1 MKNKNILSAYC
12 FLAALTENNND
23 LYNHVYVP
31 MCKRALSKYSRD
43 GKEFGTHLDIKET
56 ILEMYGIDVPESIV
70 CKLIRGSE
78 ASMSRRKKEE
88 ISFKVLENGRTFQLD
103 KWVFKDFEETF
114 DKSQREAN
122 AIESLFQEY
131 VSNKRNYSEKIP
143 PFSDYLSRYKTQ
155 LSSFFEGEFKTIERT
170 EDETFYY
177 HVEFLEEL
185 QRANHTFFKIAQNLY
200 LGAIVTGFLESGFD
214 LDQRKPSNECFF
226 LDTPIILRGLDL
238 QRAEETNPILEL
250 IQLIKKTGSS
260 PKVLSITV
268 EEIQKVINNAIE
280 TYNNKNSVT
289 TINDACLRRKKDKAW
304 LMTFNSNLQKNIGDI
319 LQLEIENVSVDFI
332 KENEKSKDIPALQEL
347 RRCKN
352 NAAHDVFAYLYV
364 RKLRQTAVTV
374 LQNAKVWFVTTNPSL
389 LFFNS
394 EVRLADSV
402 PEIVLPDMLT
412 SLLWLKDPSKLID
425 EVKKIG
431 LKELMACTIIQEVA
445 SKELIHE
452 YNQQIKKIEGIDS
465 DSYNVLLEA
474 VAHYSANSIEK
485 FIELA
490 EQDQIKAREKA
501 LQIVEDER
509 TRKAE
514 IQQKIADALT
524 AEEREKAEKE
534 KFAKKLEE
542 FENQLKVSNE
552 KAKNEI
558 DKLNEKLTS
567 HEDIIYRQEKTIDEF
582 GNKINEQD
590 EKITSLKK
598 QIKKDS
604 KKLFIGFI
612 GVVLFVFTFI
622 FKDYLG
628 NWSWVTG
635 IITGSGW
642 IWGFGSFCINM
653 FKLLKKD

>member
-1 MKNKNILSAYC
+1 MKSQNILSAYC

-31 MCKRALSKYSRD
+31 MCKRALSEYSRK
-43 GKEFGTHLDIKET
+43 GKDYGTHLDIKET
-56 ILEMYGIDVPESIV
+56 ILRMYGIDVPESIV
-70 CKLIRGSE
+70 CKLIRGCE
-78 ASMSRRKKEE
+78 ASLSRRKKEE
-88 ISFKVLENGRTFQLD
+88 INFKVLENGRTFQLEA
-103 KWVFKDFEETF
+103 WVFKDFEEKF

-131 VSNKRNYSEKIP
+131 VINKRNFTEEIP
-143 PFSDYLSRYKTQ
+143 SFADYLSRYKTQ
-155 LSSFFEGEFKTIERT
+155 LSSFFEGEFKSIERT
-170 EDETFYY
+170 EEETFFY

-185 QRANHTFFKIAQNLY
+185 QRSNHTFFRIAQNLY

-214 LDQRKPSNECFF
+214 LDPRKPSNECFF
-226 LDTPIILRGLDL
+226 LDTPVLLRALDL

-250 IQLIKKTGSS
+250 ISLIKKTGST

-268 EEIQKVINNAIE
+268 EEIQKVINSAIE
-280 TYNNKNSVT
+280 TYNNKISVT

-304 LMTFNSNLQKNIGDI
+304 LMTFSTNLQKNITSI
-319 LQLEIENVSVDFI
+319 LQLEIENVGVDFI
-332 KENEKSKDIPALQEL
+332 KENEKCADIPALQEL

-364 RKLRQTAVTV
+364 RKLRQTSVSII
-374 LQNAKVWFVTTNPSL
+374 QNAKVWFVTTNPSL
-389 LFFNS
+389 LAFNS
-394 EVRLADSV
+394 DMRLANSV

-412 SLLWLKDPSKLID
+412 SLLWLKDPSKLVE

-431 LKELMACTIIQEVA
+431 LKELMTSTILEEVA

-452 YNQQIKKIEGIDS
+452 YNLQIKKIEGIDS
-465 DSYNVLLEA
+465 DSYNILLEA

-524 AEEREKAEKE
+524 AEEREKSEKE
-534 KFAKKLEE
+534 IFAKKLEE
-542 FENQLKVSNE
+542 FENQLRESNE
-552 KAKNEI
+552 AAKKEI
-558 DKLNEKLTS
+558 DKLNEKVTS
-567 HEDIIYRQEKTIDEF
+567 HEDIISRQEKAIDEF
-582 GNKINEQD
+582 GNKIDEQD
-590 EKITSLKK
+590 EQISNLKK
-598 QIKKDS
+598 QIKKDT
-604 KKLFIGFI
+604 KKLLI
-612 GVVLFVFTFI
+612 GVIGVIIFVLTFI
-622 FKDYLG
+622 FKDNLG
-628 NWSWVTG
+628 NWTWFTAVLS
-635 IITGSGW
+635 GSGW

-653 FKLLKKD
+653 IKILKKN